1 MFHEVME
8 ALDSF
13 FEVSLL
19 GAGLPTRRFWCW
31 SRVSRVDLL
40 RSAAAIAIPAH
51 MARLAA
57 AEAGPLGHE
66 LRTFRFGEGTQSP
79 PSLFFSH
86 VSGIV
91 GRIFRDVST
100 IVHLASVH
108 VHGDDLVA
116 PVAAL
121 VSGGVLG
128 AEYGVRGSL
137 GRRLVIVEPKLLG
150 PLLLCGGRSPMG
162 FLVEPSVFELLV
174 NCLPFPGFLLPG
186 G

>member
-1 MFHEVME
+1 MFHEVVE

-13 FEVSLL
+13 FEVCLL

-31 SRVSRVDLL
+31 GHVPRVDLF
-40 RSAAAIAIPAH
+40 RSAAAVTIPAH
-51 MARLAA
+51 VARLAE
-57 AEAGPLGHE
+57 AEAGPFGHQF
-66 LRTFRFGEGTQSP
+66 RTFRFSEGTQSP

-100 IVHLASVH
+100 IVHRAGVH
-108 VHGDDLVA
+108 IHGDDLVT

-121 VSGGVLG
+121 ASGGVLG
-128 AEYGVRGSL
+128 AKYGVRGSL

-150 PLLLCGGRSPMG
+150 PLLLCGGRSPVG
-162 FLVEPSVFELLV
+162 FLVEPSILELLV
-174 NCLPFPGFLLPG
+174 DRLPFPGFLLPG